1 MTDNPIW
8 RPSTTETADPAPEAP
23 PPVRRRGWRRALIVL
38 AISVAVL
45 VVAAVGAVGY
55 LARTATQSLSNIPR
69 EANAL
74 PVNVERPPVA
84 TPSAP
89 GVLPAMN
96 IVLIGADDWIPGTN
110 GRSDSLMVV
119 HIASDRSKVY
129 IVSFPRDMWVT
140 VPGHGQAKIN
150 AAYSWGGTP
159 LAVQTLEQLTGA
171 HMDHVV
177 TTDLDSFVGL
187 VNVVGGVT
195 VDNPVASTA
204 KDPTTGAT
212 YTYPQGPVYL
222 DGAMALL
229 FSRQRYEL
237 PNGDLDRAL
246 RQRALIKALALKVA
260 TPEVLA
266 NPVMLGNVIKSV
278 SQYVKVDSGM
288 TDSMIIDL
296 ATSMRITSGKQIIS
310 LQAPISG
317 FATSRDGQAIDTVDT
332 AGVAAL
338 GHALQTDT
346 MDEYIAAHPK

>member
-8 RPSTTETADPAPEAP
+8 RPAGSEAP
-23 PPVRRRGWRRALIVL
+23 DAGPRRAAATGRSGRRRALIVL
-38 AISVAVL
+38 AICVAVL
-45 VVAAVGAVGY
+45 AVAAVGIVGY

-69 EANAL
+69 EPDAL
-74 PVNVERPPVA
+74 PVNVDRPPVA
-84 TPSAP
+84 TPTAP
-89 GVLPAMN
+89 GALPAMN
-96 IVLIGADDWIPGTN
+96 IVLIGADDWIPKEN

-119 HIASDRSKVY
+119 HISSDRSKVY

-150 AAYSWGGTP
+150 AAYSWGGTA
-159 LAVQTLEQLTGA
+159 LSVQTLEGLTGA
-171 HMDHVV
+171 HIDHVV
-177 TTDLDSFVGL
+177 TTNLDDFVNL

-204 KDPTTGAT
+204 KDETTGAT
-212 YTYPQGPVYL
+212 YTYPKGQVYL
-222 DGAMALL
+222 DGKMALL

-260 TPEVLA
+260 TPQVLA
-266 NPVMLGNVIKSV
+266 NPVMLGNVMKSV
-278 SQYVKVDSGM
+278 AQYVKVDAGM
-288 TDSMIIDL
+288 TDSVIIDL
-296 ATSMRITSGKQIIS
+296 ATSMRIKGGDQIIS
-310 LQAPISG
+310 LQAPITG
-317 FATSRDGQAIDTVDT
+317 FGTSADGQSIDLVDT

-346 MDEYIAAHPK
+346 MAEYVAAHPK

>member
-8 RPSTTETADPAPEAP
+8 RQSGTETPDAAPDITEPA
-23 PPVRRRGWRRALIVL
+23 RRSRWRRALIVL

-45 VVAAVGAVGY
+45 VVAAVAVVGY
-55 LARTATQSLSNIPR
+55 LARTATDSLSKIPR
-69 EANAL
+69 EPDAL
-74 PVNVERPPVA
+74 PANVDRPPVA
-84 TPSAP
+84 TPTVS
-89 GVLPAMN
+89 GELPAMN
-96 IVLIGADDWIPGTN
+96 IVLIGADDWIPKEN

-119 HIASDRSKVY
+119 HISSDRSKIY

-150 AAYSWGGTP
+150 AAYSWGGTA
-159 LAVQTLEQLTGA
+159 LSVQTLEGLTGA

-177 TTDLDSFVGL
+177 TTNLDDFVGL

-212 YTYPQGPVYL
+212 YTFPKGPVYV

-229 FSRQRYEL
+229 FSRQRHEL

-260 TPEVLA
+260 TPQVLA
-266 NPVMLGNVIKSV
+266 NPVVLGNVIKSV
-278 SQYVKVDSGM
+278 AKYVKVDSGM
-288 TDSMIIDL
+288 TDSVIIDL
-296 ATSMRITSGKQIIS
+296 ATSMRITSGDQIIS
-310 LQAPISG
+310 LQAPITG
-317 FATSRDGQAIDTVDT
+317 FGTSADGQSIDIVDT

-346 MDEYIAAHPK
+346 MAEYLASRPK